1 MRLFSINFKQRKN
14 INKRNAIVYSY
25 DNAIYRNDKGDV
37 VTHIGAMSKRELF
50 FRKYFLS
57 NR

>member
-1 MRLFSINFKQRKN
+1 MKIFSINFKQRKN

-25 DNAIYRNDKGDV
+25 DNAIYRSEKNDSMG
-37 VTHIGAMSKRELF
+37 HIGAMNKRELF
-50 FRKYFLS
+50 FRKYFLN